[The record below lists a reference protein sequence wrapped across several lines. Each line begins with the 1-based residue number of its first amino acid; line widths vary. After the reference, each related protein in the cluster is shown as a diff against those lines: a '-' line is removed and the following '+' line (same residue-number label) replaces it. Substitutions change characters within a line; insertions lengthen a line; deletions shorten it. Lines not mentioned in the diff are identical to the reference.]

1 MHDRRNEEKTDLKMS
16 KKASSSQTESNLQR
30 SNDISLKK
38 RYNKKGKKGF
48 LSGNPGR
55 PVGSGYVSTY
65 MNHLSAPSKIAD
77 WVNKEI
83 AAGNEKVII
92 STHLALVGKFGAIPT
107 EDKER
112 NPFDLGPTETVTD
125 IKNALNRVIQAEAAG
140 EITHAEADAFE
151 KRLATMFTYIQA
163 AAHESI
169 QTISHL
175 STTEAF
181 GILEKRNT
189 EIKSLEKIN

>member
-1 MHDRRNEEKTDLKMS
+1 MKNNNSRNRT
-16 KKASSSQTESNLQR
+16 ASNLQR

-48 LSGNPGR
+48 LLGNPGR
-55 PVGSGYVSTY
+55 PAGRGYVSTY
-65 MNHLSAPSKIAD
+65 MKHLSAPNKIAD
-77 WVNKEI
+77 WINKEI

-92 STHLALVGKFGAIPT
+92 PTHLALLGKLPT
-107 EDKER
+107 EVR
-112 NPFDLGPTETVTD
+112 NREPFELGPTETVTD

-140 EITHAEADAFE
+140 EITHEEADAFE

-169 QTISHL
+169 K
-175 STTEAF
+175 A
-181 GILEKRNT
+181 LEDN
-189 EIKSLEKIN
+189 N